1 MKQEKLLG
9 FYDYTVVLTY
19 AGMLF
24 AFFGIMMSINAR
36 FFEALICLMGSGLCD
51 MFDGAVASTKLRTP
65 EEKRFGIQI
74 DSLSDLISFGVM
86 PAVFVY
92 MISECNPKVGFFSAF
107 YTLAALIRLSYF
119 NVMEEIRQ
127 QETDERREYF
137 TGLPVTSIALFL
149 PLLYVFETKLS
160 LHNGAPYMVLLMI
173 CGVGFISSFEVK
185 KPHGIFKVILMFVGI
200 LEVLGLVIV
209 ARGAM

>member
-19 AGMLF
+19 CGMIF
-24 AFFGIMMSINAR
+24 AFFGILMSINTR
-36 FFEALICLMGSGLCD
+36 FFQALVCLMAAGLCD
-51 MFDGAVASTKLRTP
+51 MFDGAVASTKMRTT

-86 PAVFVY
+86 PSIFVY
-92 MISECNPKVGFFSAF
+92 MISECNPKVGFFCAF

-119 NVMEEIRQ
+119 NVMEELRQ

-149 PLLYVFETKLS
+149 PLLYIFETKLN
-160 LHNGAPYMVLLMI
+160 LHNGAPYMILLMI
-173 CGVGFISSFEVK
+173 CGVGFIASFEVK
-185 KPHGIFKVILMFVGI
+185 KPHGVLKGVLMLIGLAEMVG
-200 LEVLGLVIV
+200 LFIV
-209 ARGAM
+209 ARSAM

>member
-19 AGMLF
+19 CGMIF
-24 AFFGIMMSINAR
+24 AFFGILMSINTR
-36 FFEALICLMGSGLCD
+36 FFEALICLLGAGVCD
-51 MFDGAVASTKLRTP
+51 MFDGAVASTKMRTA

-86 PAVFVY
+86 PSIFVY
-92 MISECNPKVGFFSAF
+92 MISECNPKVGFICAF
-107 YTLAALIRLSYF
+107 YTLASLIRLSYF

-127 QETDERREYF
+127 QETDERRESF

-149 PLLYVFETKLS
+149 PFVYSFETKFNLYS
-160 LHNGAPYMVLLMI
+160 AAPYMFLLAL
-173 CGVGFISSFEVK
+173 CGIGFVSCIELK
-185 KPHGIFKVILMFVGI
+185 KPHGIGKVALIAIGIIEILTLLM
-200 LEVLGLVIV
+200 V